1 MKRIVTIEFP
11 GGQREIAFTV
21 GAMEKLE
28 EMAGGEIENLD
39 AWLAESSVKTLSRT
53 IEVLHVLM
61 EEGELAARLRAEY
74 AESDRKPLPIPTTEQ
89 LKTMYGVNDM
99 RELLLGL
106 KSDGKT
112 MIVASHNSADIDIL
126 CDRVFEIEKGNLK
139 QVR

>member
-1 MKRIVTIEFP
+1 MKRIVTMEFP

-89 LKTMYGVNDM
+89 LKTMYGVDDM
-99 RELLLGL
+99 RTIQDKIKACMAAGGKQTVEAEELPA
-106 KSDGKT
+106 GKNENAT
-112 MIVASHNSADIDIL
+112 S
-126 CDRVFEIEKGNLK
+126 
-139 QVR
+139 

>member
-1 MKRIVTIEFP
+1 MKRIVTMEFP

-89 LKTMYGVNDM
+89 LKTMYGVDDM
-99 RELLLGL
+99 RTIQDKIKACMEAGGKQTVEAEELPV
-106 KSDGKT
+106 GKNENAT
-112 MIVASHNSADIDIL
+112 S
-126 CDRVFEIEKGNLK
+126 
-139 QVR
+139 

>member
-1 MKRIVTIEFP
+1 MKRIVTMEFP
-11 GGQREIAFTV
+11 GGHREIAFTV

-39 AWLAESSVKTLSRT
+39 AWLTESSVKTLSRT

-89 LKTMYGVNDM
+89 LKTMYGVDDM
-99 RELLLGL
+99 STIQDKIKACMADGGKQTVEAEELPV
-106 KSDGKT
+106 GKNENAT
-112 MIVASHNSADIDIL
+112 S
-126 CDRVFEIEKGNLK
+126 
-139 QVR
+139 